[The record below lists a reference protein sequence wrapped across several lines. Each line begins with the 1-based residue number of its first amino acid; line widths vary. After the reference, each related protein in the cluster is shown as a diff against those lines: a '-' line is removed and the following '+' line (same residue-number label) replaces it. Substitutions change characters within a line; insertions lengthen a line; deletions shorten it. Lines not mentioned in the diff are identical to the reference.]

1 MRVGMYYRNSDVRL
15 EQMPKPEAG
24 EGEIL
29 LKVIASGICGTDI
42 IEWYRIHRAPLV
54 LGHEVAGEITKTG
67 PGVTKYKIG
76 DRIAVSHHVPC
87 GSCRFCLSGHETACD
102 TLRKTNFFPG
112 GFSEYVRVPKINV
125 EKGVYPIADEVS
137 YEEATFAE
145 PLACV
150 LRGQKISGVKAGD
163 SVLVIGSGI
172 SGLLHIKL
180 AKARGVKKV
189 FATDL
194 SDFRLKAAER
204 FGADFVFRAKDF
216 NPEDIKPLNDNFLAD
231 KVLVC
236 TGAES
241 ALRQALKSV
250 ERGGTVLFF
259 ACTDKGITIPLSIN
273 DVFWRNDITLT
284 TSYAGSPEDHL
295 EALELIKSGRVKV
308 KDMIT
313 HRFSLAEIQEGFGL
327 VREAKESIKVIIEP
341 QKKG

>member
-1 MRVGMYYRNSDVRL
+1 V
-15 EQMPKPEAG
+15 
-24 EGEIL
+24 
-29 LKVIASGICGTDI
+29 
-42 IEWYRIHRAPLV
+42 
-54 LGHEVAGEITKTG
+54 
-67 PGVTKYKIG
+67 G

-87 GSCRFCLSGHETACD
+87 GNCRFCSSGHETTCD

-112 GFSEYVRVPKINV
+112 GFSEYVRVPKINA
-125 EKGVYPIADEVS
+125 ERGTYPIADEVS

-150 LRGQKISGVKAGD
+150 LRGQKKAQVKARD
-163 SVLVIGSGI
+163 TVLVIGSGI

-180 AKARGVKKV
+180 AKARGAKKI

-204 FGADFVFRAKDF
+204 FGADFVFRAKGF
-216 NPEDIKPLNDNFLAD
+216 NPEDMKTLNDNFLAD

-236 TGAES
+236 TGAEG

-259 ACTDKGITIPLSIN
+259 ACTDEGVTIPLSIN

-295 EALELIKSGRVKV
+295 EALELIRSGRVKV

-313 HRFSLAEIQEGFGL
+313 HRFRLKDIQQGFRL
-327 VREAKESIKVIIEP
+327 VQEAKESIKVIIEP
-341 QKKG
+341 QKKE

>member
-1 MRVGMYYRNSDVRL
+1 MYYNNSDVRL
-15 EQMPKPEAG
+15 EEMPKPQIE

-54 LGHEVAGEITKTG
+54 LGHEIAGEITQTG

-87 GSCRFCLSGHETACD
+87 GSCRFCLSGHETTCD

-125 EKGVYPIADEVS
+125 EKGIYLIPDEVS

-150 LRGQKISGVKAGD
+150 LRGQRKAD
-163 SVLVIGSGI
+163 IKSQDTVLVIGSGI

-180 AKARGVKKV
+180 AKAKGVKKI

-194 SDFRLKAAER
+194 SNFRLETASK
-204 FGADFVFRAKDF
+204 FGADFVFKAGDF
-216 NPEDIKPLNDNFLAD
+216 TPKAIKKINDNFLAD

-241 ALRQALKSV
+241 ALRQALKSI
-250 ERGGTVLFF
+250 ERGGTILFF
-259 ACTDKGITIPLSIN
+259 ACTDEGITIPFSIN
-273 DVFWRNDITLT
+273 DVFWRNDVTLT
-284 TSYAGSPEDHL
+284 TSYAGSPKDHIK
-295 EALELIKSGRVKV
+295 ALELIGSGQVKV

-313 HRFSLAEIQEGFGL
+313 HRFGLRDIQEGFRL
-327 VREAKESIKVIIEP
+327 VQEAKESIKVIIKP
-341 QKKG
+341 